1 MSASVDAIP
10 IFRGQDFYV
19 PAFEVKL
26 RGRPLGKEVVRDI
39 MQVTYKDSIQEVDSF
54 DITINNWDAEEH
66 AYKYI
71 DAGQNLFDPGKEVEL
86 WMGYFGKD
94 SLRLMIKGQITS
106 LRPNFP
112 SAGQPTLVISGL
124 NLIHKLR
131 KEQGSHAYQKM
142 TDSQIAK
149 QIEGRLPG
157 SIKIRTDPTAAANE
171 KPYDYVFQDN
181 QYDIIFLMERARRI
195 GYDLFV
201 EETGK
206 GGKSEQSRLYF
217 GPSDNIRRV
226 TYKLKFG
233 ATLVDFQPELT
244 TAAQVGEVTVKGWNA
259 KDKAP
264 ISETATR
271 KEIKTKGVGQK
282 GGQDVIEQ
290 SFNQR
295 KEIIADRP
303 VNSSGEAKRM
313 AVAALESIAKDMIK
327 GSGTT
332 VGLPDLRAG
341 SIALIDGMGDRF
353 SGRYFLTSTTHTIS
367 DGGYTTHF
375 ECRREEV

>member
-1 MSASVDAIP
+1 MSANVEAIP
-10 IFRGQDFYV
+10 IFKGQDFYV
-19 PAFEVKL
+19 PSFEVKL
-26 RGRPLGKEVVRDI
+26 RGRPLGKDVVRDI
-39 MQVTYKDSIQEVDSF
+39 VQVTYKDSIQEVDSF
-54 DITINNWDAEEH
+54 DITINNWDAEER

-71 DAGQNLFDPGKEVEL
+71 NADQNLFDPGKELEL

-112 SAGQPTLVISGL
+112 SAGQPTLVIAGL
-124 NLIHKLR
+124 NLLHKLR
-131 KEQGSHAYQKM
+131 RKQESHAYAKM

-149 QIEGRLPG
+149 QIEGRLG
-157 SIKIRTDPTAAANE
+157 IKIRTDPTAAANE
-171 KPYDYVFQDN
+171 KPYDYLFQDN

-201 EETGK
+201 EETGQN
-206 GGKSEQSRLYF
+206 GQSEDSQLYF

-233 ATLVDFQPELT
+233 ATLIDFQPELT
-244 TAAQVGEVTVKGWNA
+244 TAAQVGEVTVKGWDA
-259 KDKAP
+259 KRKKP
-264 ISETATR
+264 ISQTATR
-271 KEIKTKGVGQK
+271 KDIKTKGVGQK
-282 GGQDVIEQ
+282 GNQEVIEQ

-295 KEIIADRP
+295 QEIIADRP
-303 VNSSGEAKRM
+303 VNSEEEAKKM
-313 AVAALESIAKDMIK
+313 AVAALESIAKDMVK
-327 GSGTT
+327 GSGST

-341 SIALIDGMGDRF
+341 SIALMDGMGDRF